1 MSSYSFVTFLQK
13 KQQKVYH
20 IFGCIKKKSYLCT
33 RYITFKT
40 MKRIIPIL
48 MALIATAT
56 PATSQDSKTVKIK
69 VIETS
74 DVHGHFFPWDFMEGK
89 PLKGTLA
96 RANTYINKERQK
108 YGNNLLL
115 IDNGDI
121 LQGQPCIYWSNYV
134 MPENENLAA
143 QVINYMKYDAE
154 TVGNHDIEPGHKVYD
169 KWIREVRCPLLG
181 ANIVKEEYKN
191 GKANPTHIYT
201 GLRPYSTHYVD
212 GVKICIIG
220 MLTPA
225 IPNWL
230 NKSIWKG
237 LEFEEMT
244 SCAKKWIKYIKET
257 ERPDLIFGL
266 FHSGLDGGINTP
278 DYEENATASVAREVP
293 GFDVIFFG
301 HDHQVHNEWIT
312 NKEGQQV
319 LCIDPSCYVKNVAEA
334 EITLSFNKGK
344 LTKKEINGNIVNVLD
359 EEIDQQMLNHFQ
371 TQIDNVKA
379 YVDRKIGRFEHP
391 VYSREGFF
399 GNSAFTDLIHNLQL
413 TISKADISFNAP
425 LAFDNVIKAGDVTQ
439 ADMFKLYRF
448 ENLMFVL
455 RMTGEEIR
463 KHLEFSYS
471 MWANTM
477 TSANDHALLLNDDS
491 KEDQQRTGFQY
502 YTFNFDSAA
511 GVDYEVDL
519 TKPDGQKVKILQL
532 SNGQPFDEKK
542 WYKVVMNSYRANGGG
557 ELLTRGAGI
566 PKDSLESR
574 VIWHTD
580 MDQRHYLTEEIMRQ
594 GTIDPQPNHNWRF
607 VPEDWVKPALERDR
621 KQLFGE

>member
-1 MSSYSFVTFLQK
+1 MRTTIISTIIAATLTLSVQA
-13 KQQKVYH
+13 QQ
-20 IFGCIKKKSYLCT
+20 T
-33 RYITFKT
+33 
-40 MKRIIPIL
+40 
-48 MALIATAT
+48 
-56 PATSQDSKTVKIK
+56 SKTVTLK

-74 DVHGHFFPWDFMEGK
+74 DVHGHFFPWDFMENH
-89 PLKGTLA
+89 PIEGTLT

-108 YGNNLLL
+108 YGKNLLL

-143 QVINYMKYDAE
+143 QVVNYMKYDAE

-169 KWIREVRCPLLG
+169 KWIREVRCPILG

-191 GKANPTHIYT
+191 SEANPSHIYT
-201 GLRPYSTHYVD
+201 GIQPYSTHYID

-244 SCAKKWIKYIKET
+244 SCAKKWIKYIKDV

-266 FHSGLDGGINTP
+266 FHSGLNGGIKTA
-278 DYEENATASVAREVP
+278 DYEEDATEAVAKEVP

-301 HDHQVHNEWIT
+301 HDHQVHNDFVV
-312 NKEGQQV
+312 NKEGQRV

-334 EITLSFNKGK
+334 EISLTYEKGK
-344 LTKKEINGNIVNVLD
+344 LTKKEINGNIINVTN
-359 EEIDQQMLNHFQ
+359 EAIDQQMLDHFQ
-371 TQIDNVKA
+371 PQIDEVMS
-379 YVDRKIGRFEHP
+379 YVNRKIGRFERP
-391 VYSREGFF
+391 IYSREGFF

-413 TISKADISFNAP
+413 QISKADISFNAP

-463 KHLEFSYS
+463 KHLEFSYD
-471 MWANTM
+471 MWTNTM
-477 TSANDHALLLNDDS
+477 TSPDDHALRLNDNA

-511 GVDYEVDL
+511 GIDYEVDL
-519 TKPDGQKVKILQL
+519 TKPDGQKVRIIQM
-532 SNGQPFDEKK
+532 SNGEPFDEHK

-566 PKDSLESR
+566 PQDSLENR

-580 MDQRHYLTEEIMRQ
+580 MDQRHYLTEEIQRQ
-594 GTIDPQPNHNWRF
+594 GTINPQPNKNWHF
-607 VPEDWVKPALERDR
+607 VPEAWVKPALERDR